1 MAIKSFDQLK
11 AAVEAVA
18 LKKYAAESGTPKDP
32 NEVAIPAVSDECM
45 ISEKCLDVPEGKAN
59 DKAVEKETTSVE
71 LKSSEDAPEIKPEE
85 EPTEKVTEQNVAKR
99 GSALLSKLQGVLE
112 KNATKDVVAKEAAA
126 PVANVA
132 EGIKLSE
139 DALAKIASEILAT
152 EEGAKFTT
160 NLFRKKAGE
169 EYAAAAIKEATEQA
183 RLYKEQEAKAANDPI
198 AKIASELSKL
208 PEEKQ
213 TEIARRL
220 SIHAS
225 NMEEY
230 EHELLKRA
238 YAAGV
243 EDAEA
248 IMQNPEMLE
257 AAEEPTAEDA
267 GEAEI
272 TPEEVMEAVS
282 EMVEAGEISEEQANA
297 IIEEIVAGAEEEAVE
312 EEVADAATE
321 EAVEEANEEA
331 AEKTV
336 EDVEEAAAEKA
347 VEEAN
352 DDQAIAEEADVI
364 AADDVAAANMLEQ
377 AAAEGPAKLASEIV
391 RGTILLKKA
400 SAEAGIADEEEA
412 NIQDVV
418 AVIQQLAEEGSIS
431 EEEAMAV
438 ITEIAN
444 AMESEGD
451 ELEDEGEAIKHDME
465 AAKDEVEATEDVAD
479 ADAEA
484 EDSEEEAEESEEDD
498 EDAEEAVEKVASVLG
513 IK

>member
-112 KNATKDVVAKEAAA
+112 KKATKDVVAKEAAA

-213 TEIARRL
+213 AEIARRL

-225 NMEEY
+225 NIEEY

-312 EEVADAATE
+312 EEVADAA
-321 EAVEEANEEA
+321 N
-331 AEKTV
+331 
-336 EDVEEAAAEKA
+336 EEAAAEKA
-347 VEEAN
+347 VEQAAAEEAVEDAVEEAAEAN
-352 DDQAIAEEADVI
+352 DNQAIAEEADAI

-418 AVIQQLAEEGSIS
+418 AVVQQLAEEGSIS

-465 AAKDEVEATEDVAD
+465 AVKDEVEATEDVEEASD
-479 ADAEA
+479 EA